1 MPKETFTVKNNLEE
15 IQTANEKVDA
25 FGEQNGLSPKL
36 LYSVNVSIDEVI
48 TNIISYGFDDD
59 GEHDIEIVLSLEDD
73 TLKVTVSDDGKEFN
87 PLEKEDPDITQ
98 DLEDREIGGLGIF
111 FVKNFMDELS
121 YSYENGKN
129 ILLMKK
135 NTSS

>member
-87 PLEKEDPDITQ
+87 PLEKEDPDVTQ

-121 YSYENGKN
+121 YGYENGKN